1 MPKKSALALCGCLF
15 IMILTNFFSPSA
27 SADAP
32 AGLGDGPYAGLRRIT
47 LENGCVVLILPARK
61 ASTVAVYVAVRSGS
75 ADESRWMGMGLSHFV
90 EHMFFKGTPSRDK
103 GAIER
108 QVREMG
114 GYINAY
120 TSHDNTV
127 FYLTALS
134 RHAELAIDLLYDAAF
149 HPLFDAE
156 ELEKERQVILAEQR
170 MNEDRLSRK
179 AAQTLWGLTFLRHPY
194 RHPII
199 GYPEIFRSS
208 TREDL
213 AGYFKSRYTPNQ
225 MVVCVVG
232 DIDADQ
238 TEKWIRDR
246 FEKEPRAVEPPVLRE
261 PEPVQASARST
272 VLYRPAQHARLN
284 WGYPGVPL
292 THPDAP
298 TLDVLAQILGDG
310 ASSRLFQ
317 DVKEKARLALEIGA
331 SSTNLKD
338 AGVFEIDAQC
348 LPKDADALKAA
359 VLQSIEEL
367 KRTGPSREELNRAKK
382 QTLARHYGGWDSHGS
397 LAHDLVTSEIYTGDS
412 RYSEQY
418 LRLIE
423 RVDAD
428 DVIRAAKRYLD
439 ADRLNEVRLLPEATG
454 GVANAAAAPSVV
466 KPKIERIE
474 LSNGLKLLV
483 LEDDSI
489 PVIHAQVSFRGGTIE
504 ETDANNGVSAL
515 AADLLLRGTRR
526 LDQRAIANQL
536 ADWGADAG
544 SFSGNHTFG
553 FTLSGLSAN
562 RQDILGLMTEMITDS
577 AFDAEEWGK
586 AHEDQLQAVLS
597 QKEDIY
603 SAAGISLSAAVYGN
617 HPYHQTTNGTE
628 ASLALLTRD
637 LTQDFYKKH
646 LRADQMVIG
655 VAGDIQ
661 ADEVKKLLERAIGKL
676 PRGGAGSAAS
686 KAADMPSLDRPIR
699 IQEPLKREQAVA
711 MLAFRSI
718 RLEDPRRFAF
728 QVLNAVMSGSAG
740 RLYQNIRGVHG
751 MSYVINSGLQ
761 LGQDP
766 GHMVFYAGV
775 KPDEGTRALDL
786 LAQEAGRL
794 RQSGITD
801 DELMLSK
808 EQLIG
813 NHEHSMESPSSVL
826 QEAVTDEI
834 MGLGFEEM
842 NRFAESIRAVTKED
856 VEAVIRDFIDP
867 DRSVGLVVAPEA
879 PAPAAQ

>member
-1 MPKKSALALCGCLF
+1 MPKKSALALCGCVF
-15 IMILTNFFSPSA
+15 IMILTNFFSSSA

-32 AGLGDGPYAGLRRIT
+32 AGLGEGPYAGLRRLT
-47 LENGCVVLILPARK
+47 LENGCVVLILPSRK

-90 EHMFFKGTPSRDK
+90 EHMFFKGTPTRDK
-103 GAIER
+103 GTIER

-127 FYLTALS
+127 FYLTTLS
-134 RHAELAIDLLYDAAF
+134 RHTESAIDLLYDAAF
-149 HPLFDAE
+149 HPLFDTE

-179 AAQTLWGLTFLRHPY
+179 AMQTLWELTFLRHPY

-199 GYPEIFRSS
+199 GYPEIFRTA

-238 TEKWIRDR
+238 TEKWIRER

-272 VLYRPAQHARLN
+272 VLHRPAQHARLD

-298 TLDVLAQILGDG
+298 ALDVLAQILGDG

-367 KRTGPSREELNRAKK
+367 KRTGPSKEELNRAKK
-382 QTLARHYGGWDSHGS
+382 QTLARHYGGWESHGS

-418 LRLIE
+418 LKLIE
-423 RVDAD
+423 RVEAE

-439 ADRLNEVRLLPEATG
+439 ADRLNEVRLLPEASSEG
-454 GVANAAAAPSVV
+454 GKASAEVSVV

-483 LEDDSI
+483 LEDPSI
-489 PVIHAQVSFRGGTIE
+489 PVVHAQVSFRGGTIE
-504 ETDANNGVSAL
+504 ETAVNNGVSAL

-526 LDQRAIANQL
+526 LDQRAIADHL

-553 FTLSGLSAN
+553 FTLSGLSEHSE
-562 RQDILGLMTEMITDS
+562 DILGLMAEMIVDS
-577 AFDAEEWGK
+577 VFDAGEWGK

-603 SAAGISLSAAVYGN
+603 SAAGIYLSSAVYGN
-617 HPYHQTTNGTE
+617 HPYHQTSNGTE
-628 ASLALLTRD
+628 ASLALLTRNQ
-637 LTQDFYKKH
+637 TYDFYKKH

-655 VAGDIQ
+655 VAGDVR
-661 ADEVKKLLERAIGKL
+661 ADEVKRLLERAIGKL
-676 PRGGAGSAAS
+676 PR
-686 KAADMPSLDRPIR
+686 AADSTAPKTAEMPTLDRPVR
-699 IQEPLKREQAVA
+699 IHEPLKREQAVA

-718 RLEDPRRFAF
+718 RLKDPRRFAF

-761 LGQDP
+761 LGEDP

-775 KPDEGTRALDL
+775 KPGEGPRALDL
-786 LAQEAGRL
+786 LAGEAARL
-794 RQSGITD
+794 REGGITD
-801 DELMLSK
+801 EELRLSK

-842 NRFAESIRAVTKED
+842 SRFAESIRAVTKDD

-867 DRSVGLVVAPEA
+867 NRSVGLVVAPE
-879 PAPAAQ
+879 PPAAEA